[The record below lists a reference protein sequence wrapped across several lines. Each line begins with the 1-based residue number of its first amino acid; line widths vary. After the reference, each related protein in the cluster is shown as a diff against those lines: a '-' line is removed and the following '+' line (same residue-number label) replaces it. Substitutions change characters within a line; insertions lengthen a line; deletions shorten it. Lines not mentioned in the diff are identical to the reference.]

1 MEVIDLN
8 NNDELREKAIES
20 LFEDKHLFKNS
31 RVKNNDILKLARL
44 KLYGDYFN
52 LSLIDRLIKYI
63 LQLRISVN
71 GLGRKE
77 IVELVK
83 TDVFTSN
90 LVDTN
95 SNSRGVFR
103 WLIDYLMKR
112 VFI

>member
-1 MEVIDLN
+1 MEIIDVK

-20 LFEDKHLFKNS
+20 LFEDKHLLKNT

-44 KLYGDYFN
+44 KLFGDYYN
-52 LSLIDRLIKYI
+52 LTLIDKLIRYI

-83 TDVFTSN
+83 TDVFTSSLTDIKN
-90 LVDTN
+90 
-95 SNSRGVFR
+95 NSRGVFR
-103 WLIDYLMKR
+103 WLKD
-112 VFI
+112 

>member
-8 NNDELREKAIES
+8 NNDELRDKAIES

-44 KLYGDYFN
+44 KLYGDYYN
-52 LSLIDRLIKYI
+52 LTLIDRLIKYI

-95 SNSRGVFR
+95 NSSRGVFR
-103 WLIDYLMKR
+103 WLI
-112 VFI
+112 V

>member
-1 MEVIDLN
+1 MEIIDVLN
-8 NNDELREKAIES
+8 ENDELREKAIES

-31 RVKNNDILKLARL
+31 RIKNNDILKLARL
-44 KLYGDYFN
+44 KLYGDYYN
-52 LSLIDRLIKYI
+52 LSLINKLIKYI

-90 LVDTN
+90 LVEPTTN
-95 SNSRGVFR
+95 NGSRGVFR
-103 WLIDYLMKR
+103 WLID
-112 VFI
+112 

>member
-1 MEVIDLN
+1 MEIIDLLDN
-8 NNDELREKAIES
+8 KDELREKAIEA
-20 LFEDKHLFKNS
+20 LFEDKHLLKNS

-44 KLYGDYFN
+44 KLYGDFYN
-52 LSLIDRLIKYI
+52 LSLVDRFIKYI

-90 LVDTN
+90 IAETN
-95 SNSRGVFR
+95 NSRGVFR
-103 WLIDYLMKR
+103 WLND
-112 VFI
+112 

>member
-44 KLYGDYFN
+44 KLHGDYFSR
-52 LSLIDRLIKYI
+52 SLVDKLIKYV

-77 IVELVK
+77 VVELVK
-83 TDVFTSN
+83 TDVFTSTIT
-90 LVDTN
+90 DIKE
-95 SNSRGVFR
+95 NSRGVFR
-103 WLIDYLMKR
+103 
-112 VFI
+112 

>member
-1 MEVIDLN
+1 MEVIDLLN
-8 NNDELREKAIES
+8 KDDELKQKAIEA
-20 LFEDKHLFKNS
+20 LFEDKNIFKNT

-44 KLYGDYFN
+44 KLFGDYYN
-52 LSLIDRLIKYI
+52 LTLIDKLIRYI

-90 LVDTN
+90 LTEHQND
-95 SNSRGVFR
+95 SRGVFR
-103 WLIDYLMKR
+103 
-112 VFI
+112 

>member
-1 MEVIDLN
+1 MEIIDIIN

-31 RVKNNDILKLARL
+31 RIKNSDIMKIARL
-44 KLYGDYFN
+44 KLYGDFYN
-52 LSLIDRLIKYI
+52 LNLIDKLIKYI

-77 IVELVK
+77 VVELVK

-90 LVDTN
+90 LVEPK

-103 WLIDYLMKR
+103 WWL
-112 VFI
+112 VG

>member
-1 MEVIDLN
+1 MEIIDVLDR
-8 NNDELREKAIES
+8 NDELTEKAIES

-31 RVKNNDILKLARL
+31 RVKNNDILKLAKL

-52 LSLIDRLIKYI
+52 LSLIDKLIKYI

-77 IVELVK
+77 VVELVK

-90 LVDTN
+90 LVEPKN
-95 SNSRGVFR
+95 NSRGVFR
-103 WLIDYLMKR
+103 
-112 VFI
+112 

>member
-1 MEVIDLN
+1 MEVFDLN

-95 SNSRGVFR
+95 NSSRGVFR
-103 WLIDYLMKR
+103 
-112 VFI
+112 

>member
-1 MEVIDLN
+1 MEIIDIIN

-31 RVKNNDILKLARL
+31 RIKNSDIMKIARL
-44 KLYGDYFN
+44 KLYGDFYN
-52 LSLIDRLIKYI
+52 LNLIDKLIKYI

-77 IVELVK
+77 VVELVK

-90 LVDTN
+90 LVEPK

-103 WLIDYLMKR
+103 
-112 VFI
+112 

>member
-1 MEVIDLN
+1 MEIIDVLN
-8 NNDELREKAIES
+8 DNNDELREKAIES

-31 RVKNNDILKLARL
+31 RIKNQDILKLAKL
-44 KLYGDYFN
+44 KLYGDYYN

-77 IVELVK
+77 VVELVK

-90 LVDTN
+90 IMETKN
-95 SNSRGVFR
+95 NSRGVFR
-103 WLIDYLMKR
+103 WLNDW
-112 VFI
+112 

>member
-1 MEVIDLN
+1 MEVIDLLDN
-8 NNDELREKAIES
+8 KDELREKAIEA
-20 LFEDKHLFKNS
+20 LFEDKNLFKNT

-44 KLYGDYFN
+44 KLYGDFYN
-52 LSLIDRLIKYI
+52 LSLIDRFIKYI

-90 LVDTN
+90 IVEPN
-95 SNSRGVFR
+95 NSRGVFR
-103 WLIDYLMKR
+103 WLID
-112 VFI
+112 

>member
-1 MEVIDLN
+1 MEIIDVLN
-8 NNDELREKAIES
+8 NSDELREKAIES

-31 RVKNNDILKLARL
+31 RIKNSDIMKIARL
-44 KLYGDYFN
+44 KLYGDFYN
-52 LSLIDRLIKYI
+52 LTLIDKLIKYV

-90 LVDTN
+90 LVEPK

-103 WLIDYLMKR
+103 
-112 VFI
+112 

>member
-1 MEVIDLN
+1 MEIIDLMDN
-8 NNDELREKAIES
+8 KDELREKAIES

-31 RVKNNDILKLARL
+31 RIKNSDILKLTRL
-44 KLYGDYFN
+44 KLYGDYYN
-52 LSLIDRLIKYI
+52 LSMVDKLIKYI

-90 LVDTN
+90 LVEPTN
-95 SNSRGVFR
+95 GGSRGVFR
-103 WLIDYLMKR
+103 
-112 VFI
+112 

>member
-1 MEVIDLN
+1 MMEIIDVLT

-31 RVKNNDILKLARL
+31 RIKNNDILKLVKL
-44 KLYGDYFN
+44 KLYGEYYGLTMVDK
-52 LSLIDRLIKYI
+52 LIKYI

-77 IVELVK
+77 VVELVK

-90 LVDTN
+90 LTEPKT
-95 SNSRGVFR
+95 NSRGVFR
-103 WLIDYLMKR
+103 
-112 VFI
+112 

>member
-1 MEVIDLN
+1 MEFIDLMD

-20 LFEDKHLFKNS
+20 LFEDKHLFKNT
-31 RVKNNDILKLARL
+31 RIKNNDIMKLVRL
-44 KLYGDYFN
+44 KLYGDFYN
-52 LSLIDRLIKYI
+52 LTLIDKLVKYI

-90 LVDTN
+90 IMETKN
-95 SNSRGVFR
+95 NSRGVFR
-103 WLIDYLMKR
+103 WLNA
-112 VFI
+112 

>member
-1 MEVIDLN
+1 MEFIDLMD

-20 LFEDKHLFKNS
+20 LFEDKHLFKNT
-31 RVKNNDILKLARL
+31 RIKNNDIMKLARL
-44 KLYGDYFN
+44 KLYGDFYN
-52 LSLIDRLIKYI
+52 LTLIDKLVKYI

-90 LVDTN
+90 IMEAKN
-95 SNSRGVFR
+95 NSRGVFR
-103 WLIDYLMKR
+103 WLNA
-112 VFI
+112 

>member
-1 MEVIDLN
+1 MEIIDILN

-31 RVKNNDILKLARL
+31 RIKNSDIMKIARL
-44 KLYGDYFN
+44 KLYGDFYN
-52 LSLIDRLIKYI
+52 LTLIDKLIKYV

-90 LVDTN
+90 LVEPKN
-95 SNSRGVFR
+95 NSRGVFR
-103 WLIDYLMKR
+103 WWLS
-112 VFI
+112 V

>member
-1 MEVIDLN
+1 MEVIDLLDN
-8 NNDELREKAIES
+8 KDELREKAIEA
-20 LFEDKHLFKNS
+20 LFEDKNLLKNT

-44 KLYGDYFN
+44 KLYGDFYN
-52 LSLIDRLIKYI
+52 LSLVDRFIKYI

-90 LVDTN
+90 ITETN
-95 SNSRGVFR
+95 NSRGVFR
-103 WLIDYLMKR
+103 WLID
-112 VFI
+112 